1 MRTTDHT
8 GVPSRLAVSA
18 RAASAQRSAI
28 REIFDRAN
36 TMEGVIRLEIGE
48 PSFLTP
54 AHIRAGAREA
64 AAAGFT
70 RYTPN
75 GGFASLRELIAEKI
89 ERVDRYTVS
98 PDDVVVTPGAM
109 NALFSLYLALL
120 EPGEEVLLPT
130 PGYPNMD
137 EMVRLLGGV
146 AVFYQLRP
154 EHGYLPDPAEIDA
167 LVTPRTKAIF
177 VNSPSNPTGAVF
189 PRALMEELVDVAARH
204 GFWVISDEVYD
215 EMILD
220 DGLEHFSPARLD
232 AERVVTVYSFSKIY
246 AMTGWRIG
254 YLAAPRVLADVLR
267 KLQEPQVSCPS
278 AISQKAAEAAL
289 LGPRDEIEAMIAAYR
304 VRRDRAWSALERHG
318 IGAFR
323 TQGTFYMLL
332 DIGEQAQDSMAFALR
347 LLEQHRVAVAPG
359 VVHGPGGAGKVRIS
373 LAVEPELIEEGI
385 ARIAAAVERG
395 AGVRR

>member
-1 MRTTDHT
+1 MGTTDST
-8 GVPSRLAVSA
+8 GIRSRLVIAT
-18 RAASAQRSAI
+18 RAASAERSAI

-36 TMEGVIRLEIGE
+36 AMEDVIRLEIGE

-64 AAAGFT
+64 ADAGFT

-89 ERVDRYTVS
+89 ERVDGYTVGA
-98 PDDVVVTPGAM
+98 DEVVVTPGAM

-120 EPGEEVLLPT
+120 EPGDEVLLPT

-146 AVFYQLRP
+146 AVFYELRS
-154 EHGYLPDPAEIDA
+154 ENGYLPDPAEVEA
-167 LVTPRTKAIF
+167 LVTRRTKAIF
-177 VNSPSNPTGAVF
+177 VNTPSNPTGAVF
-189 PRALMEELVDVAARH
+189 PRELVQEIVDVAARH
-204 GFWVISDEVYD
+204 GFWLISDEVYD

-220 DGLEHFSPARLD
+220 SNLEHFSPARLD
-232 AERVVTVYSFSKIY
+232 RERVVTVYSFSKIY

-254 YLAAPRVLADVLR
+254 YLAAPRLLADVVR

-289 LGPRDEIEAMIAAYR
+289 LGPREAIDAMTEAYR
-304 VRRDRAWSALERHG
+304 VRRDRAWSAIERSG
-318 IGAFR
+318 LRAFR

-332 DIGEQAQDSMAFALR
+332 DIGEQAIDSMAFAVR
-347 LLEQHRVAVAPG
+347 LLEEHRVAVAPG

-373 LAVEPELIEEGI
+373 LAVEPEVIEEGI
-385 ARIAAAVERG
+385 ARIAAAVR
-395 AGVRR
+395 